1 MVSQTPPE
9 DLLFDYAAGTLPEPL
24 ALFVVSHLSLT
35 PESRRT
41 VRDFEAVGG
50 SMIEN
55 LEPESLSSDTLDK
68 VMARLDADASGPAS
82 APATA
87 SAGAKAAAV
96 AGQRA
101 GAPRGQ
107 AGDGELPAPLRR
119 YLGTDDLSAL
129 TWKERSGQIAEY
141 QLLPEHER
149 KGYKTRLLRMAGG
162 AAVPNHTHDGE
173 EYTLVLEGGFTDN
186 GRHYLPG
193 DVSAA
198 DDHVTHRPVA
208 DPEGCICLIVTT
220 APLRMTGP
228 MGRFLNLFVDM

>member
-1 MVSQTPPE
+1 MVAHTPPE
-9 DLLFDYAAGTLPEPL
+9 ELLFDYAAGTLPEPL
-24 ALFVVSHLSLT
+24 ALFVVSHLSLA

-50 SMIEN
+50 SMIED
-55 LEPESLSSDTLDK
+55 LEPESLASDTLDK
-68 VMARLDADASGPAS
+68 VMARLDEDGPAFNVS
-82 APATA
+82 
-87 SAGAKAAAV
+87 GAKAAAV

-129 TWKERSGQIAEY
+129 SWKERSGQIAEY
-141 QLLPEHER
+141 QLLPEHEQN
-149 KGYKTRLLRMAGG
+149 GYKTRLLRMAGG
-162 AAVPNHTHDGE
+162 ASVPNHTHDGD
-173 EYTLVLEGGFTDN
+173 EYTLVLEGGFTDT

-193 DVSAA
+193 DVSAV

-208 DPEGCICLIVTT
+208 DPEGCTCLIVTT

-228 MGRFLNLFVDM
+228 VGRFLNLFVDM